1 MNHRNL
7 QRNEVLREQLA
18 AEYVLGT
25 LRGGAR
31 RRFEQWLA
39 IDATLAQAVTRW
51 QGRLH
56 PLAELVAAVAPP
68 ASVWDGIERR
78 LGLAAL
84 RGAQGAS
91 FWRRL
96 RDSLNFWRGLGLG
109 ASALAML
116 LVAVLATRAPTVDAP
131 SVSYV
136 AALSGDNAQPAMVV
150 TADAARRTLVVKL
163 VGESAVRADK
173 VLQLWA
179 LPKQGAPRSLG
190 LLAANGAIT
199 LALPPDV
206 TPTSTPL
213 LAVSLEPKGGSPN
226 PNGPTGPILYKGA
239 LVQI

>member
-25 LRGGAR
+25 LKAGAR

-56 PLAELVAAVAPP
+56 PMAEFAAAMQPP
-68 ASVWDGIERR
+68 ASAWSGIERR
-78 LGLAAL
+78 LNLTALHAAP
-84 RGAQGAS
+84 RAS
-91 FWRRL
+91 WWSRVGE
-96 RDSLNFWRGLGLG
+96 SLNFWRGLGLG

-116 LVAVLATRAPTVDAP
+116 LVVVMATRAPMLAAP

-136 AALSGDNAQPAMVV
+136 AALSGENAQAAVVV
-150 TADAARRTLVVKL
+150 TGDAVRRTLIVKVV
-163 VGESAVRADK
+163 GGPAVSVDK

-179 LPKQGAPRSLG
+179 LPLQGSPRSLG
-190 LLAANGAIT
+190 LLAANGAVT
-199 LALPPDV
+199 LSLPGDV
-206 TPTSTPL
+206 TPHSTPL
-213 LAVSLEPKGGSPN
+213 LAVSLEPRGGSPN
-226 PNGPTGPILYKGA
+226 PQGPTGPILYKGA

>member
-7 QRNEVLREQLA
+7 QRNEALREQLA

-25 LRGGAR
+25 LKGGAR

-39 IDATLAQAVTRW
+39 VDATLDQAVTRW

-56 PLAELVAAVAPP
+56 PMAEFAPAMQPP
-68 ASVWDGIERR
+68 ASAWAGIERR
-78 LGLAAL
+78 LDLAAP
-84 RGAQGAS
+84 RTAPRAS
-91 FWRRL
+91 LWSRVV
-96 RDSLNFWRGLGLG
+96 DSLNFWRGMGLG

-116 LVAVLATRAPTVDAP
+116 LLAVLATRAPMVAVP

-136 AALSGDNAQPAMVV
+136 AALSGENAQAAVVV
-150 TADAARRTLVVKL
+150 TGDADRRTLLVKVVA
-163 VGESAVRADK
+163 EPAVSADK

-179 LPKQGAPRSLG
+179 LPRSGTPRSLG
-190 LLAANGAIT
+190 LLSANGPVT
-199 LALPPDV
+199 LSLPGDV
-206 TPTSTPL
+206 TPSSTPL

-226 PNGPTGPILYKGA
+226 PHGPTGPILYKGA

>member
-1 MNHRNL
+1 MNYRNL

-25 LRGGAR
+25 LRHGAR

-56 PLAELVAAVAPP
+56 PMAEFSSAMQPP
-68 ASVWDGIERR
+68 VSVWTGIERR
-78 LGLAAL
+78 LDLVGRPAAP
-84 RGAQGAS
+84 QAS
-91 FWRRL
+91 FWSRVS
-96 RDSLNFWRGLGLG
+96 DSLNFWRGLGLG

-116 LVAVLATRAPTVDAP
+116 LVVVLATRAPIVDAP

-136 AALSGDNAQPAMVV
+136 AALSGENAQVAIVV
-150 TADAARRTLVVKL
+150 TGDAVRRTLLVKV
-163 VGESAVRADK
+163 VGESAVSVDK

-190 LLAANGAIT
+190 LLAANGAVT
-199 LALPPDV
+199 LTLPADV
-206 TPTSTPL
+206 TPGATPL
-213 LAVSLEPKGGSPN
+213 LAVSLEPRGGSPN
-226 PNGPTGPILYKGA
+226 PLGPTGPILYKGA